1 MGLHSSLTKPTQSF
15 KHRMKKILLIVLGA
29 VVLVGATGAVSYFLL
44 VDKSPAEQVEQ
55 GVKGNEAE
63 KQEENRPKI
72 YHELHPNFVVN
83 FQNPNKAQFL
93 QVSVQVM
100 ARSEDTIDA
109 TKQHMPAI
117 RNSLV
122 MLFSSQ
128 DAQGL
133 RSREGKEKLR
143 EDVLAEVRKVLE
155 EQTGE
160 PGVEQVYFTSFVMQ

>member
-1 MGLHSSLTKPTQSF
+1 
-15 KHRMKKILLIVLGA
+15 MKKILLIVLGA
-29 VVLVGATGAVSYFLL
+29 VVLVGATGAASYFFL
-44 VDKSPAEQVEQ
+44 VDKPPAEQAEQ
-55 GVKGNEAE
+55 DAQAEEAE
-63 KQEENRPKI
+63 KQEQDAPKI

-83 FQNPNKAQFL
+83 FQNPNKARFL

-100 ARSEDTIDA
+100 ARSGDTIDA

-128 DAQGL
+128 DAQDL

-143 EDVLAEVRKVLE
+143 EEVLAEVRNVLE

-160 PGVEQVYFTSFVMQ
+160 AGVEQVYFTSFVMQ